1 MTDLPAILGGSPLFD
16 SPLPFARPTLENQS
30 RVEKL
35 IGRSLSSGQLTDG
48 PITRT
53 LEETVVE
60 RFGVDHCVA
69 VSSCTTGL
77 LLVIQALGIDGAV
90 GLPSFTFAATAVI
103 SRSAMCA
110 CFEKS

>member
-1 MTDLPAILGGSPLFD
+1 MTDLPAILGGTPLFD
-16 SPLPFARPTLENQS
+16 SPLPFARPTLEDQS
-30 RVEKL
+30 RVENL

-48 PITRT
+48 PVTRT

-77 LLVIQALGIDGAV
+77 LFVLQALGIMLGV
-90 GLPSFTFAATAVI
+90 SEHP
-103 SRSAMCA
+103 
-110 CFEKS
+110 